1 MQDTSALGRA
11 LAMVRDL
18 RTRCPWDRAQTR
30 ETLRPYLVE
39 EMLEVD
45 HAIAGGDPVR
55 IRDELGDFLLH
66 LAWQL
71 VLAEE
76 RGEFSA
82 DDVADTME
90 RKMRRRHPHL
100 FELGPP
106 EPWEQIKRRERTESV
121 LGVLPP
127 GLPDLLAAYRLQERA
142 ASVGFD
148 WPDVEGPFDKV
159 REELAE
165 VERELETHGPGLH
178 GVASDALTDEIG
190 DLLFAAVNLARKAG
204 VQPGP
209 ALDRANRKFKA
220 RFGAVEHL
228 AASRGIDVGSAG
240 LAALDELWNEVKR
253 QPTAD
258 TPGA

>member
-11 LAMVRDL
+11 LALVRDL
-18 RTRCPWDRAQTR
+18 RARCPWDRVQTR
-30 ETLRPYLVE
+30 ETLRPYFVE

-45 HAIAGGDPVR
+45 HALAEGDPVR

-100 FELGPP
+100 FDLGPP
-106 EPWEQIKRRERTESV
+106 EAWERLKRRERARGV
-121 LGVLPP
+121 LGELPP

-148 WPDVEGPFDKV
+148 WPDANGPIAKV
-159 REELAE
+159 REELDE
-165 VERELETHGPGLH
+165 VQHELEIRGPGIH
-178 GVASDALTDEIG
+178 GVAGDQLTDEIG
-190 DLLFAAVNLARKAG
+190 DLLFAAVNVARKAG

-209 ALDRANRKFKA
+209 ALDRANAKFRA
-220 RFGAVEHL
+220 RFGEVERL
-228 AASRGIDVGSAG
+228 AAERQIDVGTAG
-240 LAALDELWNEVKR
+240 LEVLDGLWEEVKHTR
-253 QPTAD
+253 R
-258 TPGA
+258 